1 MILDVEKFQMFHR
14 KLLKLMNVWAR
25 SQDTR
30 TNIEKKVK
38 TQKSS
43 PFLSTRKEQSETKKT
58 VLFIIASENLKKLR
72 NKFSKETQ
80 ISYTEIYKSCWEE
93 GKKSLNKWRQMSCS
107 WVGRI
112 SIARMTVLPK
122 LIYIFNALP
131 LKIQGGIFNTN
142 WEVDCKR

>member
-1 MILDVEKFQMFHR
+1 MILDVEKFQIFHR

-30 TNIEKKVK
+30 TNTEKKVK
-38 TQKSS
+38 TQKSI
-43 PFLSTRKEQSETKKT
+43 PFLSTRKEQSETKEI
-58 VLFIIASENLKKLR
+58 VLFIMASKIKKLR

-80 ISYTEIYKSCWEE
+80 ISYTEIYKSCWEG

-122 LIYIFNALP
+122 LIDIFSMHYLSKSRGDF
-131 LKIQGGIFNTN
+131 LYKLRG
-142 WEVDCKR
+142 WL